1 MRYRTASALLTA
13 AILTVPTYAASTK
26 FKTTWKSPD
35 AATVD
40 LRGQKV
46 VALVIRNEDAPRQDA
61 EVALAKALTARGLQ
75 GIPAYSIIP
84 ASEIRNREAAK
95 ARLEALGIAAV
106 VVMKEV
112 GQSSEVTESPAT
124 FYATATYNTF
134 WGYYDSGWSYMYE
147 PSYLNID
154 RIICVETLIY
164 DLRRDKLVWAGMSD
178 STNPKMVTKLIQ
190 DLVDTTAKELK
201 KQGLVRPRK

>member
-1 MRYRTASALLTA
+1 MRHRIA
-13 AILTVPTYAASTK
+13 AILLIAAAAVPTDAASTK
-26 FKTTWKSPD
+26 FKSMWKSPD
-35 AATVD
+35 AASVD

-46 VALVIRNEDAPRQDA
+46 VALVIRKEDAPRQDA

-75 GIPAYSIIP
+75 GIPAYSVIP
-84 ASEIRNREAAK
+84 ASELRNREGAK
-95 ARLEALGIAAV
+95 ARMEKLGIAAV

-124 FYATATYNTF
+124 YYATASYNTF

-154 RIICVETLIY
+154 RIVSVETLIY
-164 DLRRDKLVWAGMSD
+164 DLRRDKLMWAGMSD

>member
-1 MRYRTASALLTA
+1 MASALLMA
-13 AILTVPTYAASTK
+13 ALLAVPTYAASTK
-26 FKTTWKSPD
+26 FKSTWKSPD
-35 AATVD
+35 AASVD

-46 VALVIRNEDAPRQDA
+46 VALVIRKEDAPRQDA
-61 EVALAKALTARGLQ
+61 EVALARALTARGLQ

-84 ASEIRNREAAK
+84 ASELRNREAAK
-95 ARLEALGIAAV
+95 ARMDKLGIAAV

-124 FYATATYNTF
+124 YYATASYNTF

-147 PSYLNID
+147 PSYLSVD
-154 RIICVETLIY
+154 RIVSVETLIY
-164 DLRRDKLVWAGMSD
+164 DLRRDKLVWAGTSE